1 MRQSIGFFEQD
12 AWERGYCLLGG
23 SPMAFL
29 NSLYQFFIQM
39 NHLLS
44 SGQCLRFSQTRKHFL
59 VVYRQEFT
67 DFLKF
72 SVFRS
77 FLVGRTLFQNRF
89 FVLLQVA
96 EAILDELLVIEVS
109 KACLEIGNVTRTPLV
124 RFRDVFRSIKDPSLT
139 LFAFFES
146 DQLEI

>member
-1 MRQSIGFFEQD
+1 MFE
-12 AWERGYCLLGG
+12 AL
-23 SPMAFL
+23 
-29 NSLYQFFIQM
+29 
-39 NHLLS
+39 
-44 SGQCLRFSQTRKHFL
+44 LRFSQTKKHFL

-72 SVFRS
+72 CVFRS

-96 EAILDELLVIEVS
+96 EAILNELLVIEVS